1 MSDSNFTE
9 NSSAS
14 RITKDIKNHVDD
26 LFTKNRLTDFDE
38 IQSDVSAST
47 VIHRTCGALRKVYNP
62 PRPSGGNS
70 SSSSKSAQVIEV
82 DSSNNYDDPFQ
93 NYFLGR
99 VNSLDECKNRGF
111 ARVKDSCGRI
121 TNLIYLFP

>member
-82 DSSNNYDDPFQ
+82 DSSNNYDNPFQ
-93 NYFLGR
+93 NYFWAKF
-99 VNSLDECKNRGF
+99 S
-111 ARVKDSCGRI
+111 
-121 TNLIYLFP
+121 